1 MVRPQPQDANQRGNR
16 RSFPTRPFYLA
27 VSCLLFIDGIKD
39 LVTGAIKLFD
49 GTDKLA
55 ILLVAILASATFY
68 IGWLSL
74 HWAKSA
80 AGRGQGKLANLLLG
94 LPAVLVVLSLG
105 ISGVALFTTDTV
117 FDDWYRISLAC
128 PSFVMAGVLMGLDDD
143 TIEVLRGLRTRAS

>member
-1 MVRPQPQDANQRGNR
+1 MVRPQPRDVNQQGNR

-68 IGWLSL
+68 TGWLSF
-74 HWAKSA
+74 HWVKSA
-80 AGRGQGKLANLLLG
+80 AEHGRGKLANLLLG
-94 LPAVLVVLSLG
+94 LPALLLVLSLG
-105 ISGVALFTTDTV
+105 ISGVALFTADTV
-117 FDDWYRISLAC
+117 FDEWYRISLAC
-128 PSFVMAGVLMGLDDD
+128 SSFVMAGVLMGLDDD
-143 TIEVLRGLRTRAS
+143 TMVVLRGLRSRAS